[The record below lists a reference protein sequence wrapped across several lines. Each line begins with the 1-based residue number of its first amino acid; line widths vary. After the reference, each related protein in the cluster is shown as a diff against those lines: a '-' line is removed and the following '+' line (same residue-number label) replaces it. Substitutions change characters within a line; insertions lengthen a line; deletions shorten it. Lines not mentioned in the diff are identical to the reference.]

1 MEKFPAEPLA
11 HQRRPRGALPR
22 PGARFKPE
30 EVFLM
35 NKKFNLAIIMSC
47 FMVCGLFMTG
57 LAGAAEKPIIIRVA
71 HIEAEDRSTHKSL
84 LKFKEYVEKESNGR
98 LDVQIFPNGLL
109 GGDKE
114 SIEGVE
120 LGTVQ
125 MSLPAVSV
133 LASYDEKFGLLD
145 MPFLFKSEEAIFN
158 ALDNEIGQDYD
169 KTLDKLGFHNLG
181 YNYNGP
187 RCLSNNTR
195 PINEPADLKGLKIR
209 VMQSPVFIDMFNALG
224 ANPTPMSFG
233 EIFTG
238 LQQGTVTGQ
247 ENAPSLTYASR
258 FYEVQKY
265 YSITN
270 HTFSIMA
277 ILMNK
282 DFFNDLPADLQEI
295 MTRGADEYL
304 IKYQRG
310 LESSETADY
319 IKLLADAG
327 MEITYITP
335 ENHQKFVEAVQPVY
349 TKNKPKIGEELFTI
363 VEKYNK

>member
-1 MEKFPAEPLA
+1 MTKKLSLAVIFSCLAVFGFSAFAE
-11 HQRRPRGALPR
+11 GAE
-22 PGARFKPE
+22 A
-30 EVFLM
+30 
-35 NKKFNLAIIMSC
+35 
-47 FMVCGLFMTG
+47 
-57 LAGAAEKPIIIRVA
+57 PIIIRVA
-71 HIEAEDRSTHKSL
+71 HIEAEDRSTHKAL
-84 LKFKEYVEKESNGR
+84 LKFEEYVEAESKGR
-98 LDVQIFPNGLL
+98 LDIQIFPNGLL

-120 LGTVQ
+120 LGTVH

-145 MPFLFKSEEAIFN
+145 MPFLFKSEEAIF
-158 ALDNEIGQDYD
+158 ASLDNEIGEDFD

-187 RCLSNNTR
+187 RCISNNTR
-195 PINEPADLKGLKIR
+195 PINAPEDLKGLKIR
-209 VMQSPVFIDMFNALG
+209 VMQSPVFIDMFNTLG

-238 LQQGTVTGQ
+238 LQQGTVDGQ
-247 ENAPSLTYASR
+247 ENAPSLVYASR

-270 HTFSIMA
+270 HTFSIMP
-277 ILMNK
+277 ILMSK
-282 DFFNDLPADLQEI
+282 DFFSELPEDLQKI
-295 MTRGADEYL
+295 ITAGADIHL
-304 IKYQRG
+304 IKYQRA

-319 IKLLADAG
+319 IKRLEEAG
-327 MEITYITP
+327 MEVNFISP
-335 ENHQKFVEAVQPVY
+335 ENHAKFVKAVQPVY
-349 TKNKPKIGEELFTI
+349 SKNIKAIGEDLFKI

>member
-1 MEKFPAEPLA
+1 MTRKISLA
-11 HQRRPRGALPR
+11 LI
-22 PGARFKPE
+22 F
-30 EVFLM
+30 
-35 NKKFNLAIIMSC
+35 SC
-47 FMVCGLFMTG
+47 VLIGGLFMSA
-57 LAGAAEKPIIIRVA
+57 LAGAAEDPIIIRVA

-84 LKFKEYVEKESNGR
+84 LKFQEYVEKESNGR
-98 LDVQIFPNGLL
+98 LDIQIFPNGLL

-133 LASYDEKFGLLD
+133 LASYHEKFGLLD
-145 MPFLFKSEEAIFN
+145 MPFLFKSEEAIFA
-158 ALDNEIGQDYD
+158 ALDNEIGADYD
-169 KTLDKLGFHNLG
+169 KTLDELGFHNLG

-187 RCLSNNTR
+187 RCISNNTR
-195 PINEPADLKGLKIR
+195 PINAPEDLKGLKIR

-247 ENAPSLTYASR
+247 ENAPSLVYASR

-282 DFFNDLPADLQEI
+282 EFFNDLPEDLQKIITE
-295 MTRGADEYL
+295 GAQTHL
-304 IKYQRG
+304 ITYQRE

-319 IKLLADAG
+319 IKRLGEAG
-327 MEITYITP
+327 MEINHITP

-349 TKNKPKIGEELFTI
+349 TKNISKIGEDLFKI

>member
-1 MEKFPAEPLA
+1 M
-11 HQRRPRGALPR
+11 
-22 PGARFKPE
+22 
-30 EVFLM
+30 M
-35 NKKFNLAIIMSC
+35 KKLAIVSVFSC
-47 FMVCGLFMTG
+47 LGLLVSLGGAT
-57 LAGAAEKPIIIRVA
+57 LAKAAEVTIRVA

-98 LDVQIFPNGLL
+98 VSIEIFPNGVF

-120 LGTVQ
+120 LGSIE

-133 LASYDEKFGLLD
+133 LTSYDKKFGLLD
-145 MPFLFKSEEAIFN
+145 MPFLFKNEAAIFA
-158 ALDNEIGQDYD
+158 ALDGEIGQDYD
-169 KTLDKLGFHNLG
+169 KTLDSFGFYNLG

-187 RCLSNNTR
+187 RCISNNTR

-224 ANPTPMSFG
+224 ANPTPMGFG
-233 EIFTG
+233 EIFTA

-247 ENAPSLTYASR
+247 ENAPSLVYASK
-258 FYEVQKY
+258 FYEVQKF
-265 YSITN
+265 YSMTN

-282 DFFNDLPADLQEI
+282 DFFNKLPADIQKI
-295 MTRGADEYL
+295 IKDGTAEYL
-304 IKYQRG
+304 IKYQRQ
-310 LESSETADY
+310 LESSENADY
-319 IKLLADAG
+319 IKKCGEAG
-327 MEITYITP
+327 MKVNFITP

-349 TKNKPKIGEELFTI
+349 TKNIPLIGEALFKLA
-363 VEKYNK
+363 EKYNSEN